1 MRAAD
6 NKRHGSKWP
15 ATSQSG
21 RPRPVRNHPG
31 SYPGAVAYTSLRRR
45 LEIDETALRALL
57 GRYSAGQ
64 IDTEDLVEALAQ
76 MPYRDLGFARV
87 DHHRELRTGFPEV
100 IFGRGK
106 TPGQVGRLAGEILSH
121 TDRLLVT
128 RATVE
133 MHDAVAGVAPEALY
147 EPAAR
152 TITVDRR
159 PSRKRAGLVAVI
171 SGGTADLP
179 VATEAAKTAEWM
191 DSEVDCILDAGVAGL
206 HRVLDRLGDLRR
218 ADAIV
223 AVAGMDGVLPSV
235 VAGLVSVPVIAVPTS
250 VGYGASFEGVG
261 PLLTMLNAC
270 SPGVAVVNIDN
281 GFGAGYMASVI
292 AGKGASPVH

>member
-1 MRAAD
+1 MLLPILA
-6 NKRHGSKWP
+6 SK
-15 ATSQSG
+15 G
-21 RPRPVRNHPG
+21 G
-31 SYPGAVAYTSLRRR
+31 
-45 LEIDETALRALL
+45 LEIDETALRTLIR
-57 GRYSAGQ
+57 RYSVGEL
-64 IDTEDLVEALAQ
+64 DTEDLVEAFAQ

-106 TPGQVGRLAGEILSH
+106 TPGQVGRLAREILSH
-121 TDRLLVT
+121 ADRLLVT
-128 RATVE
+128 RATGE
-133 MHDAVAGVAPEALY
+133 MHDAVAGVAPEASY
-147 EPAAR
+147 EPTAK
-152 TITVDRR
+152 TIRVDRR
-159 PSRKRAGLVAVI
+159 PARGRTGRVAVI

-179 VATEAAKTAEWM
+179 VASEAAETAEWM

-206 HRVLDRLGDLRR
+206 HRLLDRLGDLRR

-223 AVAGMDGVLPSV
+223 AVAGMDGALPSV
-235 VAGLVSVPVIAVPTS
+235 VSGLVSAPVIAVPTS

-281 GFGAGYMASVI
+281 GFGAGYMASII
-292 AGKGASPVH
+292 AGKGVSSAH

>member
-1 MRAAD
+1 MAAPFGW
-6 NKRHGSKWP
+6 GS
-15 ATSQSG
+15 
-21 RPRPVRNHPG
+21 PG
-31 SYPGAVAYTSLRRR
+31 PSLGVVAYTSLKGR
-45 LEIDETALRALL
+45 LEIDETGLRALL
-57 GRYSAGQ
+57 KRYSAGE
-64 IDTEDLVEALAQ
+64 INTEDLVEELAH

-106 TPGQVGRLAGEILSH
+106 TPVQVGRLAQEILSH
-121 TDRLLVT
+121 SDRLLVT
-128 RATVE
+128 RATPE
-133 MHDAVAGVAPEALY
+133 MHDAVAGVAPESLY
-147 EPAAR
+147 EPTAK
-152 TITVDRR
+152 TITLDRR
-159 PSRKRAGLVAVI
+159 PVRKRRAGLVAVI

-206 HRVLDRLGDLRR
+206 HRLLDRLGDLRR

-223 AVAGMDGVLPSV
+223 AVAGMDGALPSV
-235 VAGLVSVPVIAVPTS
+235 VSGLVSVPVIAVPTS

-281 GFGAGYMASVI
+281 GFGAGYMASII
-292 AGKGASPVH
+292 AGKGASSVHQ